1 MIPLLRPH
9 RESENQCKVSHFEFL
24 FVCCQQRW
32 GDLDFAR
39 SDAVTSQPTVLCEFR
54 FAVCRKKYKKKI
66 IARSTRYTIYHLNNY
81 TVDLPLISPWK
92 RFRCLKSNAHANW
105 ICTLLC
111 THQSGEWIFVSLKEI
126 VVDTID
132 MSNGQMIEMRS
143 AWQHIKLCL
152 MTNNHAVSRLNCNH
166 FGYNLFMNFSIELLN
181 GFSFNI

>member
-1 MIPLLRPH
+1 MQSITFRISVCLLPTEVR
-9 RESENQCKVSHFEFL
+9 RLRFRAQRRRYVTANC
-24 FVCCQQRW
+24 FVW
-32 GDLDFAR
+32 I
-39 SDAVTSQPTVLCEFR
+39 SFR
-54 FAVCRKKYKKKI
+54 CLPKKIQKKI

-105 ICTLLC
+105 ICTTLLC

-152 MTNNHAVSRLNCNH
+152 MTNNHAVSRLNCNR